1 MENSSGYAQY
11 NDDDD
16 DDADD
21 DENDDDTEGSDE
33 VQLGFIQKS
42 SHCKTASNLFDNA
55 DWTKWD
61 GGKVGGTPVRER
73 YTI

>member
-1 MENSSGYAQY
+1 MENNSSGYQY

-16 DDADD
+16 DDD
-21 DENDDDTEGSDE
+21 DDDTEGSDE

-42 SHCKTASNLFDNA
+42 SHCMTANNLFDNA

-61 GGKVGGTPVRER
+61 GGKVGGTPVRDRDIEI
-73 YTI
+73 YIV

>member
-1 MENSSGYAQY
+1 MENSSGYQY

-16 DDADD
+16 DDD
-21 DENDDDTEGSDE
+21 DEDTEGSDE

-42 SHCKTASNLFDNA
+42 SHCKTANNLFDNA

-73 YTI
+73 YIV